1 MPEEGSQ
8 CTCLLAILIIS
19 KFRIGKSYYPHMFLE
34 EWKYIFKEKK
44 MTKYI
49 NADICASSSDSAKVD
64 SDEKSSGKGNS
75 NEKYSDEI
83 YEIETIMI

>member
-8 CTCLLAILIIS
+8 CTCLSAILIIS
-19 KFRIGKSYYPHMFLE
+19 KFRIGKSCYPHMFWE

-49 NADICASSSDSAKVD
+49 TADICTSSSDSAKVD

-75 NEKYSDEI
+75 NEKNSDE
-83 YEIETIMI
+83 ED

>member
-1 MPEEGSQ
+1 MPEEGYQ
-8 CTCLLAILIIS
+8 CTCLSAILIIS
-19 KFRIGKSYYPHMFLE
+19 KFRIGKSCYPHMFLE
-34 EWKYIFKEKK
+34 EWKWLKK

-75 NEKYSDEI
+75 HEKYSDE
-83 YEIETIMI
+83 EG